1 MPPFPSITH
10 YVQQTHFFLSS
21 PHLGTQEFECVREA
35 FATNWIAPLG
45 PHVDAFE
52 REFGERLNH
61 PTEGGRRRAEY
72 GRRRVRPV
80 PNPRA
85 GKPVPR
91 GMGFP
96 AHIGAIADRRPRIAA
111 HGTHGRIFD
120 RRERRDRRAA
130 DDGGRRI
137 GREEAQRAQESDR

>member
-1 MPPFPSITH
+1 MSSKPKI
-10 YVQQTHFFLSS
+10 FLSS

-52 REFGERLNH
+52 KEFGQSLQEG
-61 PTEGGRRRAEY
+61 TELTEIGRKEAQKAQESEDGGRRTDDGGRRRAE
-72 GRRRVRPV
+72 GGGPV

-96 AHIGAIADRRPRIAA
+96 AHVGATADRR
-111 HGTHGRIFD
+111 
-120 RRERRDRRAA
+120 
-130 DDGGRRI
+130 
-137 GREEAQRAQESDR
+137 S